1 MTICPMFVFIILCI
15 WLIKTSAECKNGCS
29 GHGRCTVFDM
39 CICHRNWQSNDCS
52 ERVCSQGLSFV
63 DSPKGD
69 LDFSGAIDSPDELV
83 VVNSEQFPYG
93 TTEQFP
99 DMRDSDLNILSN
111 SAHWYSECSNA
122 GICNRRTGECE
133 CFDGFEG
140 AACQYLQCPGT
151 EYECSGHGVCK
162 RLNSIAQNDYTSS
175 YKLWGKDIIK

>member
-52 ERVCSQGLSFV
+52 ESNNSFAFLNHTLFLIAHYSQLNHTLLLFFTKSDNFVGVCSQGLSFV

-99 DMRDSDLNILSN
+99 DMRFVF
-111 SAHWYSECSNA
+111 A
-122 GICNRRTGECE
+122 
-133 CFDGFEG
+133 
-140 AACQYLQCPGT
+140 
-151 EYECSGHGVCK
+151 
-162 RLNSIAQNDYTSS
+162 LNSFSS
-175 YKLWGKDIIK
+175 IEIIRC